1 MAFPLD
7 SDTEAAILAGRIQ
20 SADLVDFYLKDGGGS
35 ALTLRCWNWPGSV
48 TYPGTTDLDG
58 STSSQT
64 YLQMHDRIQIAKAI
78 RMAATLS
85 AEPLMIT
92 LDASRADDN
101 ADWVGQFADATW
113 HQMRVRVRSVMIN
126 LATGALHSLPHW
138 EWRGLIDHRNLTS
151 QDGKPQSWQVS
162 CQGALFRVRG
172 RRLKTRSHQDQQVRS
187 AGDLFFQGTPR
198 IVGIPLMWGRLP
210 AGVGVPSYGGF
221 IRELGG
227 GTRSAGPTVD

>member
-113 HQMRVRVRSVMIN
+113 HQMRVRVRSVMS
-126 LATGALHSLPHW
+126 LTTPLH
-138 EWRGLIDHRNLTS
+138 
-151 QDGKPQSWQVS
+151 
-162 CQGALFRVRG
+162 
-172 RRLKTRSHQDQQVRS
+172 
-187 AGDLFFQGTPR
+187 
-198 IVGIPLMWGRLP
+198 RLP
-210 AGVGVPSYGGF
+210 PSGCGVGSDSMRTQRVSPRTIKRPSQRKGF
-221 IRELGG
+221 RLIAA
-227 GTRSAGPTVD
+227 S